1 MSLVPTAQP
10 LLGCIRAGAPFSGYI
25 SGAHLHVSSGPHV
38 GCHAGQAPA
47 NIEAVKKMHELGR
60 LIASVQERNGWSD
73 RDLQLRAEQLGLTA
87 LSKSNFSRWRNSP
100 VNSIKGSNIRDMAAV
115 LGVAEATVAT
125 AALESMGIRSGGDT
139 GVSVDTALSLDPDLS
154 ARDKMLVRAL
164 LGAMSAAE
172 ERDGSGS
179 AAPMKTA
186 GGDPAGNQQD
196 QKTPT
201 ASAVGEQVPETSS
214 AGAAG
219 GQDAARDEQLT
230 ADFFYGLAADDRRTE
245 GMAQRD
251 AIDAA
256 GEESQVPGDDED
268 GA

>member
-1 MSLVPTAQP
+1 
-10 LLGCIRAGAPFSGYI
+10 
-25 SGAHLHVSSGPHV
+25 
-38 GCHAGQAPA
+38 
-47 NIEAVKKMHELGR
+47 MHELGR

-73 RDLQLRAEQLGLTA
+73 RDLQLRAEQLELTA

-115 LGVAEATVAT
+115 LGVAETTVAT
-125 AALESMGIRSGGDT
+125 AALESMGIRAGGDAGT
-139 GVSVDTALSLDPDLS
+139 SVDTALSLDPDLS
-154 ARDKMLVRAL
+154 ARDKKLIRAL

-179 AAPMKTA
+179 AAPMNTA

-201 ASAVGEQVPETSS
+201 ASAVGDEVPAEGGEQPS
-214 AGAAG
+214 A
-219 GQDAARDEQLT
+219 E
-230 ADFFYGLAADDRRTE
+230 FFYGLAADDRRTE
-245 GMAQRD
+245 GMARRD
-251 AIDAA
+251 SIDAA
-256 GEESQVPGDDED
+256 GEESQVPDDDDEA